1 MVRLFLLLLVAIWA
15 ASTFR
20 DFLSDA
26 IIVQDYPSTEDNAP
40 SLYVSFVTGY
50 FTPDEL
56 RRAFRFDFATD

>member
-1 MVRLFLLLLVAIWA
+1 MWLR
-15 ASTFR
+15 SSG

-26 IIVQDYPSTEDNAP
+26 IIVQDYPATEDDAP

-56 RRAFRFDFATD
+56 RRTFRFDFATD